1 MSRAAARRPVVSAEP
16 RRSPAEAIIDAVAEL
31 VSTRGWSATTMS
43 DVAAAAGVSRQT
55 VYNEFGTR
63 QDLVQ
68 AYVVREIET
77 LVAAVETQVR
87 AHADDAHAALSGAFG
102 LLLRL
107 ASHEPLVRVIVA
119 DAEGGQLIRIL
130 TSTGLAVATERVGAL
145 IEQVWPQVGR
155 HDARLIAESLARLAI
170 SHAIVPTAGP
180 EASAAAVARL
190 VGPFIDMVLSHA

>member
-1 MSRAAARRPVVSAEP
+1 
-16 RRSPAEAIIDAVAEL
+16 
-31 VSTRGWSATTMS
+31 MS

-68 AYVVREIET
+68 AYVVHEIET
-77 LVAAVETQVR
+77 LVSAVEAHVR

-107 ASHEPLVRVIVA
+107 ASDEPLVRVIVA

-130 TSTGLAVATERVGAL
+130 TSTGLAIATERIGTL
-145 IEQVWPQVGR
+145 IEQVWPQVERG
-155 HDARLIAESLARLAI
+155 DARLISESLARLAI

-180 EASAAAVARL
+180 EISAAAVARL
-190 VGPFIDMVLSHA
+190 VGPFVDEVLSHA